1 MKESCDLALLSHVVF
16 LCCDYTSIGMDL
28 SSFFFFNMECS
39 CEQPSLESPVPTSSG
54 EKKHEV
60 SVWKESVGAQG
71 LYSGTAKSLVR
82 EMKEDLAEGRDNA
95 Q

>member
-1 MKESCDLALLSHVVF
+1 MTLLCF
-16 LCCDYTSIGMDL
+16 LMLYFCVAIIHRLEWIYL
-28 SSFFFFNMECS
+28 PFFFFNMECS